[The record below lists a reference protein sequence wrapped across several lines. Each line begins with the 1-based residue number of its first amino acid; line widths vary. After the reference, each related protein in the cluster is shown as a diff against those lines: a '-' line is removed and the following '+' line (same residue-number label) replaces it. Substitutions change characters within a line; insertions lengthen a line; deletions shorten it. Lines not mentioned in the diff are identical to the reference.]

1 MLPKL
6 VIFHDPDVSDLIIPD
21 FKALRMGAELPGLD
35 WWNQKEGN
43 RNSQADGIPVHHH
56 FICLVRKARVCL
68 IYLSSFATIIFIYLK
83 DLLLISFTF
92 FVWNAVNV
100 VH

>member
-1 MLPKL
+1 
-6 VIFHDPDVSDLIIPD
+6 VSDLLIPD
-21 FKALRMGAELPGLD
+21 FKAVRMGAKLPGLN
-35 WWNQKEGN
+35 WWNSKEGN
-43 RNSQADGIPVHHH
+43 CNSQADGIPVHHH

-68 IYLSSFATIIFIYLK
+68 IYLSSFATIISFYLK
-83 DLLLISFTF
+83 DLLLIGFAF